1 MPMNT
6 KTQLLKEGLAL
17 ALAVLTVLLT
27 SCSTPPP
34 PRQTYFNHD
43 PAALVIKSLDDK
55 QGQIVAPAVTPTEPS
70 DRLVDQA
77 RKLPQRNTAV
87 VILENYT
94 EPEIGAQFRDRG
106 TAWFMCLRNIG
117 YQHIVFLQGNG
128 LATDGLP
135 LLVRY
140 D

>member
-1 MPMNT
+1 MNR
-6 KTQLLKEGLAL
+6 KNRFLKESLAL

-34 PRQTYFNHD
+34 PRQAYFNQD
-43 PAALVIKSLDDK
+43 PSALVIKSLDAK
-55 QGQIVAPAVTPTEPS
+55 QGQILAPAATPPEPS
-70 DRLVDQA
+70 DRLVDKA

-94 EPEIGAQFRDRG
+94 EPEIGSQFRDRG
-106 TAWFMCLRNIG
+106 TAWFACLRSIG

>member
-1 MPMNT
+1 MNT
-6 KTQLLKEGLAL
+6 KTRFLKESLAL
-17 ALAVLTVLLT
+17 ALAALTVLLT

-34 PRQTYFNHD
+34 PRQAYFNHD
-43 PAALVIKSLDDK
+43 PSALVIKSLDSQK
-55 QGQIVAPAVTPTEPS
+55 AQLLHPTPTAAEHN

-77 RKLPQRNTAV
+77 RKLPERNTAV
-87 VILENYT
+87 VILENYN
-94 EPEIGAQFRDRG
+94 ESQLGSQFRDRG
-106 TAWFMCLRNIG
+106 TAWFLCLRNLG

-128 LATDGLP
+128 LAADGLP